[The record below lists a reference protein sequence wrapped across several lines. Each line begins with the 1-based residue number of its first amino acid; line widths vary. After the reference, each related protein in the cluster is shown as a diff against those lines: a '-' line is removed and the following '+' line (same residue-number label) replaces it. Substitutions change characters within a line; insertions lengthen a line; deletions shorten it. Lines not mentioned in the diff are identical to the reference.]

1 MRFDLADLR
10 LFVAVAAS
18 GSITKGAA
26 KAHLALASA
35 SARLAAMEE
44 EAGVDLLVR
53 GRRGVAPT
61 AAGEALL
68 HHAQAVLDRAQA
80 LRAALGEY
88 ADGFSA
94 TVRVACNTAAL
105 TEFLPQHLV
114 KFLVA
119 NPRIDVEIAEQPSY
133 AIATSVAQGAVDL
146 GIAADSVP
154 LGELAVRPFE
164 TDRLVAI
171 LPPGDRLRHRKSI
184 AYAEIAARPFVGL
197 NDDAALSHYIGQY
210 VARAGHRPRFR
221 VRVRDFDAVCRLVGA
236 GIGVAIVPITAA
248 LRMRRQTRV
257 VAVALEDAWMLR
269 RLVLCARSFET
280 LPAAARNLAEAL
292 ARRSA

>member
-10 LFVAVAAS
+10 LFVSVAAS

-35 SARLAAMEE
+35 SARLASMEAD
-44 EAGVDLLVR
+44 AGVALLVR

-88 ADGFSA
+88 AEGFSA

-105 TEFLPQHLV
+105 TEFLPQHLA
-114 KFLVA
+114 KFLAV

-154 LGELAVRPFE
+154 LGDLAV
-164 TDRLVAI
+164 
-171 LPPGDRLRHRKSI
+171 
-184 AYAEIAARPFVGL
+184 RPFVGL
-197 NDDAALSHYIGQY
+197 NGDAALSHYIGQY

-221 VRVRDFDAVCRLVGA
+221 ARVRDFDAVCRLVGA

-248 LRMRRQTRV
+248 TRARRQTRIV
-257 VAVALEDAWMLR
+257 PVALEDAWMLR

-280 LPAAARNLAEAL
+280 LPTAARKLAEAL
-292 ARRSA
+292 TRRSA